1 VGYAAPGWSNSL
13 AGGPEP
19 ATRAMVLTGP
29 AAIAA
34 GPLIEA
40 TRPVPEPGAGEVL
53 VRVTA
58 CGICRTDL
66 HIVEG
71 ELPPPRQPLVPGHQ
85 AVGRVERAGPGT
97 TRFRPGDR
105 VGIAWLRHTC
115 GRCPFCRDERENLC
129 ERAEFTGYHADGGYA
144 EYAVV
149 PEAFA
154 YAVPAVFGDAEAAPL
169 LCAGIIGYRALRL
182 SGVLPGGR
190 LGIYGFGSSAHITM
204 QVAVACGAEVYVCT
218 REPRHRALALSLGAA
233 WAGDLAEPMPAPAD
247 GIIVFAPAGELV
259 PRALRNLA
267 PGGRLALAGIYMTPV
282 PTLDHADLYR
292 ERVITSVTA
301 NTRADGEELLA
312 VAARIGI
319 RPAVR
324 TFPLAEANRALALL
338 KEGGLAGSGVLVAD
352 RV

>member
-1 VGYAAPGWSNSL
+1 M
-13 AGGPEP
+13 
-19 ATRAMVLTGP
+19 RAMVLTRQAP
-29 AAIAA
+29 IAE
-34 GPLIEA
+34 GPLTEE
-40 TRPVPEPGAGEVL
+40 TRPVPEPGGDEIL
-53 VRVTA
+53 VRVSA

-71 ELPPPRQPLVPGHQ
+71 ELPLARRPIVPGHQ
-85 AVGRVERAGPGT
+85 VVGTVTRVGSGA

-105 VGIAWLRHTC
+105 VGIGWLRRTC
-115 GRCPFCRDERENLC
+115 GACAFCRDERENLC
-129 ERAEFTGYHADGGYA
+129 ERAEFTGYHADGGFA

-154 YAVPAVFGDAEAAPL
+154 YAMPDGFADTEAAPL

-182 SGVLPGGR
+182 SGVHPGGR

-218 REPRHRALALSLGAA
+218 RQPGHRALARDLGAA
-233 WAGDLAEPMPAPAD
+233 WVGDLCDAMPAPAD

-259 PRALRNLA
+259 PHALRNLA

-282 PTLDHADLYR
+282 PALDYADLYR

-319 RPAVR
+319 RPAVT
-324 TFPLAEANRALALL
+324 TFPLGEANRALALL
-338 KEGGLAGSGVLVAD
+338 KQGGLAGSGVLVAD
-352 RV
+352 HV